1 MIQKI
6 YLGILPFLIISDIYV
21 YQQFIR
27 KFSKKTITAITW
39 FLPSILIL
47 FIGYLYFFAETLNDY
62 RGEFTILFFA
72 FTFAKVIFFAFSIID
87 LPLCYFFKRKSYLF
101 TILGIAAGM
110 STIGIFAY
118 GHIYGREQFTV
129 NNIEFSSTSLPDSF
143 DGYKIV
149 QISDIHIG
157 NWRYNP
163 DAIKAVVKMVNELQA
178 DAVMITGDLI
188 HNRADELDGFED
200 ILSSISAKD
209 GVYSALGNH
218 DYGLYRRWPNKEEKE
233 ANFKDL
239 IRRQDAMGWKLL
251 MNENTFIRKGNDSI
265 ALIGVENDGEPPF
278 PSYGDL
284 PLAMKGVE
292 NTPFKILLSHDP
304 SHWRRE
310 VLNTDID
317 LTLAG
322 HTHGTQL
329 AIGGFSPAAAL
340 YKEWGGMYNEGKQ
353 SLYVNVGIAH
363 VLFPFRFGAWP
374 EITEITL
381 KKEK

>member
-6 YLGILPFLIISDIYV
+6 YLGILPFLIVSDIYV

-27 KFSKKTITAITW
+27 KFSNNKATAVLW
-39 FLPSILIL
+39 FLPSVIIL
-47 FIGYLYFFAETLNDY
+47 FIGYLYFFAEALNDY
-62 RGEFTILFFA
+62 RGEFTILFLA
-72 FTFAKVIFFAFSIID
+72 FTLAKVIFFTFSIID
-87 LPLCYFFKRKSYLF
+87 LPLCYLLKRKSYLF
-101 TILGIAAGM
+101 SALGVAAGI

-129 NNIEFSSTSLPDSF
+129 NNIELSSAKVPYSF

-157 NWRYNP
+157 NWKYNP
-163 DAIKAVVKMVNELQA
+163 DAIKTVVNMVNELQA

-188 HNRADELDGFED
+188 HNRADELNGFEEV
-200 ILSSISAKD
+200 LSCISAKD
-209 GVYSALGNH
+209 GVFSVLGNH
-218 DYGLYRRWPNKEEKE
+218 DYGLYRRWASKEEKE
-233 ANFKDL
+233 ANFQDL
-239 IRRQDAMGWKLL
+239 LKRQSAMGWKVLK
-251 MNENTFIRKGNDSI
+251 NEHTFIRKGNDSI

-284 PLAMKGVE
+284 PLAMKGTE
-292 NTPFKILLSHDP
+292 GTAFKILLSHDP

-310 VLNTDID
+310 VLNTNID

-329 AIGGFSPAAAL
+329 AIGGFSPAAML
-340 YKEWGGMYNEGKQ
+340 YKEWGGMYSEGSQ
-353 SLYVNVGIAH
+353 ALYVNVGIAH
-363 VLFPFRFGAWP
+363 VMFPFRFGAWP
-374 EITEITL
+374 EITVITL
-381 KKEK
+381 KAEK

>member
-6 YLGILPFLIISDIYV
+6 YLGILPFLIASDIYI
-21 YQQFIR
+21 YRQFIR
-27 KFSKKTITAITW
+27 KFSKKTFTAIAW

-47 FIGYLYFFAETLNDY
+47 LIGFLYFFAETLNEY
-62 RGEFTILFFA
+62 RGEFTILFLA
-72 FTFAKVIFFAFSIID
+72 FTLAKVIFFGFSLID
-87 LPLCYFFKRKSYLF
+87 LPLCYFLKKKTYLF
-101 TILGIAAGM
+101 TALGVAAGI

-118 GHIYGREQFTV
+118 GHIYGKEQFTV
-129 NNIEFSSTSLPDSF
+129 NNIEFSSPNLPNSF
-143 DGYKIV
+143 DEYRIV

-163 DAIKAVVKMVNELQA
+163 DAIKTVVNMVNEQNP

-200 ILSSISAKD
+200 ILSGIAAKD
-209 GVYSALGNH
+209 GVFSVLGNH
-218 DYGLYRRWPNKEEKE
+218 DYGLYRRWPNKDEKE

-239 IRRQDAMGWKLL
+239 IRRQGAMGWQLL
-251 MNENTFIRKGNDSI
+251 INENTFIHKGNDSI
-265 ALIGVENDGEPPF
+265 ALIGVENDGQPPF

-284 PLAMKGVE
+284 PLAMKGTE

-310 VLNTDID
+310 VLDTDID
-317 LTLAG
+317 LMLAG

-329 AIGGFSPAAAL
+329 AIGPLSPAAAL
-340 YKEWGGMYNEGKQ
+340 YKEWGGMYSEGKQ
-353 SLYVNVGIAH
+353 ALYVNVGIAH

-374 EITEITL
+374 EITVITL